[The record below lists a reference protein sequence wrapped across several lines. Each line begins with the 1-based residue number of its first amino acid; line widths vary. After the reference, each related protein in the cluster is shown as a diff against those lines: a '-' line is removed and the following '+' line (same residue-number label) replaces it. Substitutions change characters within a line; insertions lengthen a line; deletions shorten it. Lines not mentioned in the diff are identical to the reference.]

1 MSFTTFEFF
10 LFIAAAVIIYYVI
23 PKKLQWIWL
32 LIISYVYYASY
43 DISTVWML
51 LLTTFASHKL
61 FFDVCHQR
69 CRVIDQPGQF
79 DDGRV
84 EFVDK
89 NTFIRFD
96 QSVLLFQ
103 FPADTV
109 AAAVEKIPV
118 EPFLL

>member
-51 LLTTFASHKL
+51 LHMLHTGAE
-61 FFDVCHQR
+61 FFWTD
-69 CRVIDQPGQF
+69 
-79 DDGRV
+79 
-84 EFVDK
+84 
-89 NTFIRFD
+89 
-96 QSVLLFQ
+96 
-103 FPADTV
+103 
-109 AAAVEKIPV
+109 
-118 EPFLL
+118 